1 MKNRGISNDA
11 IIAKSGSILTGLMP
25 MNYPPSKVTLINKSM
40 NNNDFVMFQDEQ
52 SS

>member
-1 MKNRGISNDA
+1 MKNHEILNDV
-11 IIAKSGSILTGLMP
+11 ITAKSGSILTGLMP
-25 MNYPPSKVTLINKSM
+25 MNYPPPKVTFINKSM